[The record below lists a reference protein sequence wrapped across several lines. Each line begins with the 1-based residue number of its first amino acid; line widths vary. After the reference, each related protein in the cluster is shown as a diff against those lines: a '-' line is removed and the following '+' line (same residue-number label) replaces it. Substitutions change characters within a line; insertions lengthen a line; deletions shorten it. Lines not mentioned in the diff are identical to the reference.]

1 MVNKAAVKLRAQLA
15 DESKIIVCPGVQDG
29 LSARVCLDEGFE
41 NLYMVS
47 SVHAPSTHKIC
58 QKTESRLE
66 FEEFPL
72 TSLLSLPSQTGA
84 GTAMSVLGLPDL
96 GLTTVDD
103 MVRNAGMIASL
114 DRTVPVIA
122 DADTGYGGPLMV
134 ARTVERYMAAGVAGL
149 HIEDQATTKRCGH
162 LLGKELVDTNTYLA
176 RIRAAVAA
184 REAAGDDI
192 VLIART
198 DALQSLGFDEA
209 IARLRAAAAAGA
221 DMVFLEGMTT
231 VEQMRASVKA
241 LAPTPCFLN
250 MVQGGVTPLVS
261 RDEAQAMG
269 YRVVIWPCFAMTAA
283 MNAWRE
289 AAKELKGTGM
299 IKEVK
304 DENGKVRG
312 GVRECFEV
320 CGLSKYAAFDQEMG
334 GQAFANGV

>member
-1 MVNKAAVKLRAQLA
+1 MVNKAAAKLRAQLA

-41 NLYMVS
+41 NLYM
-47 SVHAPSTHKIC
+47 
-58 QKTESRLE
+58 
-66 FEEFPL
+66 
-72 TSLLSLPSQTGA
+72 TGA

-134 ARTVERYMAAGVAGL
+134 ARTVERYIAAGVAGL

-162 LLGKELVDTNTYLA
+162 LLGKELVDTSTYIS
-176 RIRAAVAA
+176 RIRAAAAA
-184 REAAGDDI
+184 RQASGEDI

-209 IARLRAAAAAGA
+209 ISRLRRAAEAGA
-221 DMVFLEGMTT
+221 DMVFLEGMTS
-231 VEQMRASVKA
+231 VEQMRESVKA

-299 IKEVK
+299 VKEVK
-304 DENGKVRG
+304 DESGKVRG

-320 CGLSKYAAFDQEMG
+320 CGLTKYAAFDQEMG

>member
-1 MVNKAAVKLRAQLA
+1 
-15 DESKIIVCPGVQDG
+15 
-29 LSARVCLDEGFE
+29 
-41 NLYMVS
+41 
-47 SVHAPSTHKIC
+47 
-58 QKTESRLE
+58 
-66 FEEFPL
+66 
-72 TSLLSLPSQTGA
+72 
-84 GTAMSVLGLPDL
+84 MSVLGLPDL

-134 ARTVERYMAAGVAGL
+134 ARTVERYIAAGVAGL

-162 LLGKELVDTNTYLA
+162 LLGKELVDTPTYLS
-176 RIRAAVAA
+176 RIRAAAAA
-184 REAAGDDI
+184 REASGEDI

-209 IARLRAAAAAGA
+209 ISRLRKAAEAGA
-221 DMVFLEGMTT
+221 DMVFLEGMTS
-231 VEQMRASVKA
+231 VEQMRESVQA

-289 AAKELKGTGM
+289 AARELKGTGM
-299 IKEVK
+299 VKEVK

-320 CGLSKYAAFDQEMG
+320 CGLTKYAAFDQEMG

>member
-1 MVNKAAVKLRAQLA
+1 MVNKAAAKLRAQLA

-41 NLYMVS
+41 NLYM
-47 SVHAPSTHKIC
+47 
-58 QKTESRLE
+58 
-66 FEEFPL
+66 
-72 TSLLSLPSQTGA
+72 TGA

-134 ARTVERYMAAGVAGL
+134 ARTVERYIAAGVAGL

-162 LLGKELVDTNTYLA
+162 LLGKELVDTPTYLS
-176 RIRAAVAA
+176 RIRAAAAA
-184 REAAGDDI
+184 RAASGGDDI

-209 IARLRAAAAAGA
+209 ISRLRQAAEAGA
-221 DMVFLEGMTT
+221 DMVFLEGMTS
-231 VEQMRASVKA
+231 VEQMRESVKA

-261 RDEAQAMG
+261 RDEAHKMG

-299 IKEVK
+299 VKEVK

-320 CGLSKYAAFDQEMG
+320 CGLTKYAAFDQEMG

>member
-1 MVNKAAVKLRAQLA
+1 MVNKAAAKLRAQLA

-47 SVHAPSTHKIC
+47 
-58 QKTESRLE
+58 
-66 FEEFPL
+66 
-72 TSLLSLPSQTGA
+72 LPSLHQHIYSPNKILTNLQYHQTGA

-134 ARTVERYMAAGVAGL
+134 ARTVERYIAAGVAGL

-162 LLGKELVDTNTYLA
+162 LLGKELVDTNTYAA
-176 RIRAAVAA
+176 RIRAAAAA
-184 REAAGDDI
+184 REASGDDI

-198 DALQSLGFDEA
+198 DALQSLGFEEA
-209 IARLRAAAAAGA
+209 IARLRRAVEAGA
-221 DMVFLEGMTT
+221 DMVFLEGMTS
-231 VEQMRASVKA
+231 VEQMRDSVKA

-250 MVQGGVTPLVS
+250 MVQGGVTPLVN

-299 IKEVK
+299 LQEVK
-304 DENGKVRG
+304 DESGKVRG

-320 CGLSKYAAFDQEMG
+320 CGLTKYAAFDQEMG